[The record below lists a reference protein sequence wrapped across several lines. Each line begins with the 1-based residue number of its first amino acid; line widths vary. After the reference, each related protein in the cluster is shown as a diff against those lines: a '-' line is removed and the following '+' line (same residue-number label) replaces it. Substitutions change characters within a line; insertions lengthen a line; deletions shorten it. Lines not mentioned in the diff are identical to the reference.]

1 MSWQQYPQQPLVPY
15 TAQPVILTDQEQPS
29 TAVVVIAWVLTVF
42 TGLYLLPWA
51 IAATRGKSDQ
61 AIILLIN
68 VLLGWTVIGWI
79 AALIMSVL
87 SHRQIGVVTGAVPAA
102 ITAGLP
108 PAGWYPNPSGPGQR
122 YWDGVAWTG
131 HFA

>member
-1 MSWQQYPQQPLVPY
+1 MSWRQYPQQQLVPY
-15 TAQPVILTDQEQPS
+15 ATQPVMLTDQQQPN
-29 TAVVVIAWVLTVF
+29 TAVVVIAWVLAVF
-42 TGLYLLPWA
+42 TSLYLLPWA
-51 IAATRGKSDQ
+51 IAVTRGKSDQ

-87 SHRQIGVVTGAVPAA
+87 SHRQIGVVAGVVPVAV
-102 ITAGLP
+102 TAGLP

-122 YWDGVAWTG
+122 YWDGASWTG

>member
-1 MSWQQYPQQPLVPY
+1 MSWQQYPQQQLVPY
-15 TAQPVILTDQEQPS
+15 TTQPVMLTDQQQPN
-29 TAVVVIAWVLTVF
+29 TAVVVIAWVLAVF
-42 TGLYLLPWA
+42 TSLYLLPWA

-87 SHRQIGVVTGAVPAA
+87 SHRQIGVVAGVVPVAV
-102 ITAGLP
+102 TAGLP
-108 PAGWYPNPSGPGQR
+108 PAGPYPNPSGPGQR
-122 YWDGVAWTG
+122 YWDGASWPG